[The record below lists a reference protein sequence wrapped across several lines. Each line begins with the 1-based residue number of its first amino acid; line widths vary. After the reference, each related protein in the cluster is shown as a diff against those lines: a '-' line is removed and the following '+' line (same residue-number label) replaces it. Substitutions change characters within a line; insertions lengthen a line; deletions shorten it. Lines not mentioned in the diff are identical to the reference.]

1 MEQIKSLSFA
11 QFLCSHCCSCV
22 HLYTPTSLT
31 EKKQEINSVA
41 QTPERHSAE
50 SRIKEAQ
57 VLTCKFF
64 LNVHNIWN
72 MGQHYNHIRG
82 VLMTVHPPLTLPYY
96 STRLWL
102 ASSTTSWV
110 STIRFRRSTGT
121 RPNTGSPGNCKKVSG
136 RMSMQI
142 IFLFPSFCL
151 YPPQLEEKRRR
162 RRLKN
167 CLNLAPTCFW
177 KTWDHSES
185 QRGE

>member
-1 MEQIKSLSFA
+1 
-11 QFLCSHCCSCV
+11 
-22 HLYTPTSLT
+22 
-31 EKKQEINSVA
+31 
-41 QTPERHSAE
+41 
-50 SRIKEAQ
+50 
-57 VLTCKFF
+57 
-64 LNVHNIWN
+64 
-72 MGQHYNHIRG
+72 
-82 VLMTVHPPLTLPYY
+82 MTVHPPLTLPYY

-151 YPPQLEEKRRR
+151 YSPQLEEKWQR

-167 CLNLAPTCFW
+167 CLDLAPTRFC
-177 KTWDHSES
+177 KTWDHTSTERRRKRRWGGLKWHWIKLFPQDLVDTAQKRQALNEVEARHKEIMQLEANIRVS
-185 QRGE
+185 PIPIHTFHYFMVQTCGK